1 MSPRTIF
8 LSRLLGLYFLLVG
21 LAMLINR
28 QATIEIVTALV
39 RNSPLMFMG
48 GLIALVAG
56 LAIVLA
62 HNIWSGG
69 ALPVIVTLVG
79 WIMLI
84 KGALILFLPPEAAA
98 GFFLGSLHYENLFPL
113 YAAFSLIFGAYLT
126 YGGFR
131 SPSR

>member
-21 LAMLINR
+21 LAMLAHR
-28 QATIEIVTALV
+28 QATVEIVTALV
-39 RNSPLMFMG
+39 RNAPLMFIG

-56 LAIVLA
+56 LAIVLS
-62 HNIWSGG
+62 HNVWSGG
-69 ALPVIVTLVG
+69 ILPVIITIIG
-79 WIMLI
+79 WIMLL
-84 KGALILFLPPEAAA
+84 KGALILFLPHDAAA

-113 YAAFSLIFGAYLT
+113 YAAFSLILGAYLT

-131 SPSR
+131 SASR